1 MKSFEE
7 EKASIEFVIEE
18 LQPEYIEKH
27 IKLYK
32 PFLKDMSPEAQSY
45 YKQKMKEKYGVD
57 I

>member
-7 EKASIEFVIEE
+7 EKVSIEFVIED
-18 LQPEYIEKH
+18 LRPEYIEKH

-32 PFLKDMSPEAQSY
+32 PFLEDMSLEAQSY
-45 YKQKMKEKYGVD
+45 YKQRMKEKYGVD